1 MLEAKVFAQPSIG
14 SDIRRN
20 DESAIHQPCVKQFPM
35 ILKKLFTVAKHN
47 LCTDTALLVMRVV
60 AGLAFVLHGWPK
72 IQNPF
77 DWMGPDAFAPGPLQ
91 ALAALSE
98 FGGGLC
104 LILGLLMPLASL
116 GIAATMVVAV
126 VMHAFLRGDPFV
138 STGGA
143 SYELAA
149 IYLCVCLV
157 FLAIGPG
164 RFSADKK
171 IFG

>member
-1 MLEAKVFAQPSIG
+1 M
-14 SDIRRN
+14 
-20 DESAIHQPCVKQFPM
+20 
-35 ILKKLFTVAKHN
+35 FTVNGHSA
-47 LCTDTALLVMRVV
+47 CTDVALLVMRVV

-72 IQNPF
+72 IRNPF
-77 DWMGPDAFAPGPLQ
+77 GWMGPDAFAPGPLQ

-104 LILGLLMPLASL
+104 LILGLLVPLSSL
-116 GIAATMVVAV
+116 GIASTMLVAV
-126 VMHAFLRGDPFV
+126 SMHAFIMGDPFV
-138 STGGA
+138 SKGGA

-149 IYLCVCLV
+149 IYLCLCMV
-157 FLAIGPG
+157 FLATGPG

>member
-1 MLEAKVFAQPSIG
+1 MKI
-14 SDIRRN
+14 
-20 DESAIHQPCVKQFPM
+20 
-35 ILKKLFTVAKHN
+35 KKLFTVTGHSA
-47 LCTDTALLVMRVV
+47 CTDVALLAMRVV

-77 DWMGPDAFAPGPLQ
+77 GWMGPDAFAPGPLQ

-116 GIAATMVVAV
+116 GIASTMLVAV
-126 VMHAFLRGDPFV
+126 YLHAVVLGDPFV
-138 STGGA
+138 STGGG
-143 SYELAA
+143 SYELAGV
-149 IYLCVCLV
+149 YLCLCMV
-157 FLAIGPG
+157 FLATGPG